1 MQKYLW
7 LAFLAG
13 GLWFAKT
20 RFYDEPKAKT
30 PTKAEQAAE
39 AFGRYAKTGK
49 LPDSVAAQAVSTD
62 TANAQG
68 FLESL
73 QALTGSN
80 KSPAQRAEAR
90 FEQFMKSWQNG
101 GVSESDEAQAAAC
114 LWSRG
119 SRVLPGE
126 ETTQA
131 ATFFDLW
138 RKEKSLYVETIRYD
152 VLYFTPKDDH
162 IVAVVSINGEK
173 YQMGVPYA
181 ANPIFW
187 VN

>member
-7 LAFLAG
+7 IAFLAG

-20 RFYDEPKAKT
+20 RYYDEPKVKT

-49 LPDSVAAQAVSTD
+49 LPDGERLGLGGAGPV
-62 TANAQG
+62 G
-68 FLESL
+68 
-73 QALTGSN
+73 QALPAPDA
-80 KSPAQRAEAR
+80 KSAQSR

-114 LWSRG
+114 LWARG
-119 SRVLPGE
+119 SRVLSGN
-126 ETTQA
+126 ETVDA
-131 ATFFDLW
+131 ATYFDLW

-152 VLYFTPKDDH
+152 ILYFTTKEEH
-162 IVAVVSINGEK
+162 VVAVVSINGGT
-173 YQMGVPYA
+173 YQMGVPYG